1 MKALQVH
8 VWQQLEGMT
17 WVLQCCAVP
26 AMLACLS
33 CAAAA
38 LPHMMGVLNSRPAMF
53 QSVQA
58 AAEWAVRSGIC
69 KNKELAGLSLP
80 SQLKQV
86 SLRCSQTDKQRCLE
100 SLQVQGLQQQASPS
114 TLYA

>member
-1 MKALQVH
+1 
-8 VWQQLEGMT
+8 
-17 WVLQCCAVP
+17 
-26 AMLACLS
+26 MLTSSTLLPRAGCTGTTLP
-33 CAAAA
+33 AAA

-69 KNKELAGLSLP
+69 KNRELAGLSLP

-86 SLRCSQTDKQRCLE
+86 S
-100 SLQVQGLQQQASPS
+100 
-114 TLYA
+114 